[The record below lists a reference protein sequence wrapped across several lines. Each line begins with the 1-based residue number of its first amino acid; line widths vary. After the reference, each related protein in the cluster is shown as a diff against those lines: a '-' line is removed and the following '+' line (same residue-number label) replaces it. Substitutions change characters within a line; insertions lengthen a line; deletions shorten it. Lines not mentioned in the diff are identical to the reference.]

1 MREIFQRQGFF
12 IKEDILSAEQI
23 DELTFI
29 IENSASVK
37 SVNASFRR
45 SAGLFAI
52 RKILLEIPGILD
64 LLKQTG
70 LFQFIENS
78 FGKDYFI
85 VKSIYFNKPAASNWF
100 VAWHQDLTISVK
112 EKADID
118 GFGPWTVKPGQFA
131 VQPPLSILEDNFTVR
146 LHLDNTTV
154 QNGALKVVPGSHRK
168 GIYRTGDKN
177 WSSENEVICEVPAG
191 GMMLMKPLLLHS
203 SSRSTNNQQR
213 RVIHIEF
220 SRQTLPAPLRWSE
233 MIE

>member
-100 VAWHQDLTISVK
+100 VA
-112 EKADID
+112 
-118 GFGPWTVKPGQFA
+118 
-131 VQPPLSILEDNFTVR
+131 
-146 LHLDNTTV
+146 
-154 QNGALKVVPGSHRK
+154 
-168 GIYRTGDKN
+168 
-177 WSSENEVICEVPAG
+177 
-191 GMMLMKPLLLHS
+191 
-203 SSRSTNNQQR
+203 
-213 RVIHIEF
+213 
-220 SRQTLPAPLRWSE
+220 
-233 MIE
+233 

>member
-1 MREIFQRQGFF
+1 
-12 IKEDILSAEQI
+12 
-23 DELTFI
+23 
-29 IENSASVK
+29 
-37 SVNASFRR
+37 
-45 SAGLFAI
+45 
-52 RKILLEIPGILD
+52 
-64 LLKQTG
+64 
-70 LFQFIENS
+70 
-78 FGKDYFI
+78 
-85 VKSIYFNKPAASNWF
+85 
-100 VAWHQDLTISVK
+100 
-112 EKADID
+112 
-118 GFGPWTVKPGQFA
+118 
-131 VQPPLSILEDNFTVR
+131 LSILEDNFTVR

>member
-1 MREIFQRQGFF
+1 MLLHFKTNLLINCQQKKAARFLWWPLTLPVLKRRIYSF
-12 IKEDILSAEQI
+12 ISLLNCSVGKKRPEQHRVPC
-23 DELTFI
+23 
-29 IENSASVK
+29 ASCH
-37 SVNASFRR
+37 STAGR
-45 SAGLFAI
+45 SCPAA
-52 RKILLEIPGILD
+52 PD
-64 LLKQTG
+64 LLCADRSVG
-70 LFQFIENS
+70 PAS
-78 FGKDYFI
+78 SSI
-85 VKSIYFNKPAASNWF
+85 VSCWLLYCCWYKY
-100 VAWHQDLTISVK
+100 
-112 EKADID
+112 

-146 LHLDNTTV
+146 LHLDNTTI

-168 GIYRTGDKN
+168 GIYRTGDMN
-177 WSSENEVICEVPAG
+177 WSSENEVTCEVPAG

>member
-1 MREIFQRQGFF
+1 MREIFRRQGFF

-23 DELTFI
+23 DELTYL
-29 IENSASVK
+29 IENSP

-52 RKILLEIPGILD
+52 RKFLLEIPDSLD
-64 LLKQTG
+64 VLKQTG

-85 VKSIYFNKPAASNWF
+85 VKSIYFNKPATSNWF

-118 GFGPWTVKPGQFA
+118 GFGPWTAKPGQFA
-131 VQPPLSILEDNFTVR
+131 VQPPLSTLEDNFTVR

-168 GIYRTGDKN
+168 GICRTGDMN

-233 MIE
+233 VIG

>member
-1 MREIFQRQGFF
+1 MREMFQRQGFF
-12 IKEDILSAEQI
+12 IKENILSAKQI
-23 DELTFI
+23 GELTYL
-29 IENSASVK
+29 IEKSASV
-37 SVNASFRR
+37 NPSFRR

-52 RKILLEIPGILD
+52 RKFLLEIPDALD
-64 LLKQTG
+64 VLKQTS
-70 LFQFIENS
+70 LFQFIEDS
-78 FGKDYFI
+78 FDKGYFI

-112 EKADID
+112 EKVDID

-168 GIYRTGDKN
+168 GIYRTGDID
-177 WSSENEVICEVPAG
+177 WSAENEAICEVPAG
-191 GMMLMKPLLLHS
+191 GLMLMKPLLLHS
-203 SSRSTNNQQR
+203 SARSTNDQQR
-213 RVIHIEF
+213 RIIHIEF

-233 MIE
+233 VID